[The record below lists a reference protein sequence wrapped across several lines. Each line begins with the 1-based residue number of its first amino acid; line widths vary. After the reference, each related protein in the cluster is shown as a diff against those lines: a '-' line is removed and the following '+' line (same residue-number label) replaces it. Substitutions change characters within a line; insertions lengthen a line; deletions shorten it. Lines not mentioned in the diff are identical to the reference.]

1 MKHRSPEESEA
12 CSPPTTTSPLPRPD
26 EDFAGPGGPSWYELL
41 LRGEAW
47 WASLQGN
54 GWLNRLGRQLQA
66 LPVGKDLMLL
76 INRESTWNRIA
87 TSRHGWLFAAAFYLV
102 PMLIFSGVIE
112 AVSLF
117 YHGQAQITQRG
128 IMERYSVERLVVFEL
143 VQAGGLLVLIFIAA
157 VFMTSFGNVCHRRNR
172 LREALLVMTHAV
184 GPLVLLQAFNGLPAV
199 SVWFTWILGV
209 ILVLVSLYH
218 GVPRIMRPDPPSA
231 MGLYVA
237 SSATVVLLGFG
248 WRLLTYWYLT
258 GDSKTW
264 MA

>member
-1 MKHRSPEESEA
+1 VASI
-12 CSPPTTTSPLPRPD
+12 
-26 EDFAGPGGPSWYELL
+26 
-41 LRGEAW
+41 RG
-47 WASLQGN
+47 N
-54 GWLNRLGRQLQA
+54 VWLDRLGRQLQV

-112 AVSLF
+112 AASLF
-117 YHGQAQITQRG
+117 YHGQGQIAQGG
-128 IMERYSVERLVVFEL
+128 IMEQYSVERLAAFEL
-143 VQAGGLLVLIFIAA
+143 VQAGGLLALIFIAA
-157 VFMTSFGNVCHRRNR
+157 VFMTSFGNACHQRNR
-172 LREALLVMTHAV
+172 LREALLVMIHAV
-184 GPLVLLQAFNGLPAV
+184 GPLVLLQAFNGIPAV
-199 SVWFTWILGV
+199 SVWFTWILGA

-237 SSATVVLLGFG
+237 SAAAVVLLGFV

-258 GDSKTW
+258 GDSKAW
-264 MA
+264 MV